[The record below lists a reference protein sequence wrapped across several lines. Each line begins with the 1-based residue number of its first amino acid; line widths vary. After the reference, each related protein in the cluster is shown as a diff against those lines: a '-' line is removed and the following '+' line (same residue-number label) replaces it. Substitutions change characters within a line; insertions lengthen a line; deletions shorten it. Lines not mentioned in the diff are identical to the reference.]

1 MECQSDKR
9 ELMHCHSVSLL
20 IEAHLHKLSKDM
32 QQKLI
37 VVHLLAIGC
46 GIFDNDC
53 DWLRTM
59 S

>member
-1 MECQSDKR
+1 
-9 ELMHCHSVSLL
+9 MHCHSVSLL